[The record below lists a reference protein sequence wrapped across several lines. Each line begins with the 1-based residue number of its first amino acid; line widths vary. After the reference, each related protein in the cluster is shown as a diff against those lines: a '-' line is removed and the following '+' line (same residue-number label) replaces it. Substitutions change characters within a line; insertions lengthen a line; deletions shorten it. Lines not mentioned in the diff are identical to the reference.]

1 LLALVFALGALVLLP
16 VLRARLVEP
25 LHNDLRSQIEPA
37 RGVVTRIH
45 LALAMEGTLAREF
58 MERRDTLLL
67 AGYREAL
74 ADELAAY
81 KELAPHIDR
90 LGPSV
95 RSEFNAV
102 KLLQLSWH
110 DALERSFNAPPVT
123 ASRSLSSR
131 DGEDPFHP
139 AQYERLLVGA
149 ARLDEA
155 LSNAADKRWAE
166 AAATN
171 RIQRWLSI
179 VVGLIALIA
188 AMIVAWLGRGLR
200 LYAVAADRDRRE
212 LERALDARARLVRG
226 ITHDLKNPLTAIIG
240 YTELLAAGVKGPLSP
255 DQRASVDRID
265 RSARSLLSLI
275 DDLLNM
281 SRAESGQLTIAPR
294 PTNLESVVQ
303 EAIEEH
309 AATAAAAGQRIS
321 VEVASDLPT
330 VTTDPRRVRQVL
342 GNLLSNAIKYT
353 PPGGSISVRSSLGA
367 RDDSSGDERGV
378 CIQVSDTGPGIPDDK
393 RAVIFDEF
401 SRLEIH
407 RNKPGVGLG
416 LSIARRISR
425 LLGGD
430 LTVDADKG
438 RGSVFTLWLP
448 LGVDGPDNAASAAR
462 TLR

>member
-1 LLALVFALGALVLLP
+1 MPLLALVFALGALVLLP

-281 SRAESGQLTIAPR
+281 EGDVIR
-294 PTNLESVVQ
+294 
-303 EAIEEH
+303 
-309 AATAAAAGQRIS
+309 
-321 VEVASDLPT
+321 T
-330 VTTDPRRVRQVL
+330 VTQNINYIGHFHTGGVPGRHEIDDTQELNYHRVMQAIADAKFPGFVAQEFVPTKDPRTSLAEAV
-342 GNLLSNAIKYT
+342 AI
-353 PPGGSISVRSSLGA
+353 
-367 RDDSSGDERGV
+367 
-378 CIQVSDTGPGIPDDK
+378 C
-393 RAVIFDEF
+393 
-401 SRLEIH
+401 
-407 RNKPGVGLG
+407 
-416 LSIARRISR
+416 
-425 LLGGD
+425 
-430 LTVDADKG
+430 TV
-438 RGSVFTLWLP
+438 
-448 LGVDGPDNAASAAR
+448 
-462 TLR
+462 